1 MMLQSTIFAVAVL
14 TIFLASIGGPA
25 VTIVSMGLA
34 QLMSPVE
41 MRGRIVGLLITLA
54 FGIQP
59 IASLWIGYLAQW
71 LSVPFAILLN
81 ALCLCAGAVLILL
94 THRELLKWNVPS

>member
-1 MMLQSTIFAVAVL
+1 MMLQPTIFAFAVL
-14 TIFLASIGGPA
+14 TIFLTSIGGPA

-34 QLMSPVE
+34 QLMSPAE
-41 MRGRIVGLLITLA
+41 MRGRIVGLLITVA

-59 IASLWIGYLAQW
+59 IAS
-71 LSVPFAILLN
+71 
-81 ALCLCAGAVLILL
+81 LCLCAGAVLILL